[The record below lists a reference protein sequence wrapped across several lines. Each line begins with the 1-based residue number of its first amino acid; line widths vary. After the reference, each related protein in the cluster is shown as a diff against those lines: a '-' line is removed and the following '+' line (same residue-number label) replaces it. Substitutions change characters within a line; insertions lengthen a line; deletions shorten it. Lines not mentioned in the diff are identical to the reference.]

1 MADILLLDNIDSFT
15 YNLADQLRANGHNV
29 VIYRNHVPAQ
39 TLIDRLATMQNPV
52 LMLSPGPG
60 APSEAGCMPEL
71 LTRMRGK
78 LPIIGICLGHQ
89 AIVEAYGGY
98 VGQAG
103 EILHG
108 KASSIEHDGQAMFAG
123 LPNPLPVARYHSLV
137 GSNIPAGLTINASFE
152 GMVMAVRH
160 DADRVCGMQFHPE
173 SILTSNG
180 ARLLEQTLDWALQKL
195 EQTNTLQPILEKLYQ
210 AQTLSQQES
219 HQLFSAVVRG
229 ELKPEQ
235 LAAALVSMKVRG
247 ESPQEIAGAATALL
261 ENAAPFPR
269 PDYPFAD
276 IVGTGGDGSNSI
288 NISTASAFVAAACGL
303 KVAKHGNRSVS
314 SRSGS
319 SDLLAA
325 FGINLDMNAERSRE
339 ALDDLGVCFLFAP
352 KYHTGFRHAMPVR
365 QQLKTR
371 TLFNVLGYQRAA
383 VVHSGGMD
391 EVSLHAPT
399 LVAELNNGEVL
410 NYQLEAADFGL
421 TPYHQ
426 DALAGGTPEENR
438 DILARL
444 LQGKGEAAHEA
455 AVAAN
460 VAMLM
465 RLHGEEDLKANA
477 QKVLDVLRSG
487 AAYDRVTALAA
498 RG

>member
-15 YNLADQLRANGHNV
+15 YNLADQLRSNGHNV
-29 VIYRNHVPAQ
+29 VIYRNHIPAQ
-39 TLIDRLATMQNPV
+39 TLIERLATMSNPV

-60 APSEAGCMPEL
+60 VPSEAGCMPEL
-71 LTRMRGK
+71 LTRLRGK

-123 LPNPLPVARYHSLV
+123 LTNPLPVARYHSLV
-137 GSNIPAGLTINASFE
+137 GSNIPAGLTINAHFN

-160 DADRVCGMQFHPE
+160 DADRVCGFQFHPE
-173 SILTSNG
+173 SILTTQG
-180 ARLLEQTLDWALQKL
+180 ARLLEQTLAWAQQKL

-235 LAAALVSMKVRG
+235 LAAALVSMKIRG
-247 ESPQEIAGAATALL
+247 EHPNEIAGAATALL

-269 PDYPFAD
+269 PDYLFAD
-276 IVGTGGDGSNSI
+276 IVGTGGGQQQH

-303 KVAKHGNRSVS
+303 KVAKHGNRCVS
-314 SRSGS
+314 SKSGS

-325 FGINLDMNAERSRE
+325 FGINLDMNADKSRQ
-339 ALDDLGVCFLFAP
+339 ALDELGVCFLFAP

-371 TLFNVLGYQRAA
+371 TLFNVLGPLINPAHPPLALIGVYSPELVLPIAETLRVLGYQRAA

-399 LVAELNNGEVL
+399 IVAELHDGEIKS
-410 NYQLEAADFGL
+410 YQLTAEDFGL

-426 DALAGGTPEENR
+426 EQLAGEHRKKT
-438 DILARL
+438 
-444 LQGKGEAAHEA
+444 
-455 AVAAN
+455 
-460 VAMLM
+460 
-465 RLHGEEDLKANA
+465 
-477 QKVLDVLRSG
+477 
-487 AAYDRVTALAA
+487 VTF
-498 RG
+498 